1 MSHNPFPNRRAQL
14 GPASEEHWIPLSD
27 LMSGLMMMFMLVAV
41 LFMIQVESESR
52 NVRALKDKAEAEALR
67 AQTQAERM
75 RDVADIYRDMREAL
89 YRDLYTEFASDLPR
103 WGAELDPDSTIQFK
117 APDLLFENRKSELPQ
132 KFAAILDDF
141 FPRYLKILSSDA
153 YRNSIEEIR
162 IEGHTSSVWN
172 SLVTADKAYLLNM
185 ELSQSRTRAVL
196 EHVLAEPRPAD
207 LQRWLVALLTANGL
221 SSSKLRTNPDG
232 TENQEASRRVEFRV
246 RTNAE
251 ARIEDVLKAARQ

>member
-1 MSHNPFPNRRAQL
+1 
-14 GPASEEHWIPLSD
+14 
-27 LMSGLMMMFMLVAV
+27 V
-41 LFMIQVESESR
+41 
-52 NVRALKDKAEAEALR
+52 
-67 AQTQAERM
+67 
-75 RDVADIYRDMREAL
+75 
-89 YRDLYTEFASDLPR
+89 
-103 WGAELDPDSTIQFK
+103 
-117 APDLLFENRKSELPQ
+117 PDLLFENRKSEPPQ

-162 IEGHTSSVWN
+162 IEGHTSSGWN

-196 EHVLAEPRPAD
+196 EHVFAEPRPAD

-251 ARIEDVLKAARQ
+251 ARIEDVLKTARQLSFPISRRLLQSMI